1 MSGSGAVVAGTYL
14 RPRSWKGPR
23 LYFGMQSTGYSVLQ
37 DTVYPNMWRVRRPNG
52 ALSDFVNLTRAK
64 DAALA
69 MLDRDLR
76 RGERRRATHLKP
88 LLVTLAAVEAG
99 DQAAVIGDDPD
110 FERRMRVAE
119 GIMREDRDLLREL
132 VKR

>member
-1 MSGSGAVVAGTYL
+1 
-14 RPRSWKGPR
+14 
-23 LYFGMQSTGYSVLQ
+23 MQSTGYSVLQ